1 MAAGLIMVAHRSG
14 GPLMDIV
21 VESEGSQ
28 NGFLAADENE
38 YAQAIASILKLS
50 PHTRRVIQDAARYV
64 KPQYC
69 KMMFY
74 RRHLCIV
81 VPPYLL
87 IQYLQ
92 FTAAPQKFG
101 KLKK

>member
-38 YAQAIASILKLS
+38 YAQAFASILQLS

-64 KPQYC
+64 KSQYC
-69 KMMFY
+69 NYVLPKTFMY
-74 RRHLCIV
+74 SRAPVSADSVSAVYCS
-81 VPPYLL
+81 
-87 IQYLQ
+87 
-92 FTAAPQKFG
+92 PQKN
-101 KLKK
+101 LEN